1 MVEMESDGNLS
12 RMIVALI
19 GIRHLKCRSGWGTG
33 DKYAKKKKKN
43 KDTALKEMFKCKKI
57 L

>member
-33 DKYAKKKKKN
+33 DKYAKKKKQGHCSQG
-43 KDTALKEMFKCKKI
+43 DV
-57 L
+57 